1 MAYNRDQ
8 VQGGTNVQPPPAPPK
23 PDGRPAC
30 AQVIVRYL
38 PHLQQENN
46 PYSICTEQ
54 ISEAV
59 QFIKANY

>member
-1 MAYNRDQ
+1 M
-8 VQGGTNVQPPPAPPK
+8 QGPLRPRL
-23 PDGRPAC
+23 DGRPAC

-38 PHLQQENN
+38 AHLQQENN